1 MARSIV
7 AERDAVVVGVDTHA
21 DIHVA
26 VVLSSLGAR
35 LGSRLVATT
44 PTGFG
49 ELVSW
54 ATEFGPVRCF
64 GVEGT
69 GSYGAALARH
79 LRAVGHTVVEVDRP
93 DRRTRRLEGKSDP
106 VDAEAAARAVLAGT
120 ASGCPKA
127 GDGRVEMIRSL
138 RVARRSALKA
148 RKKATN
154 QLLALVLTAPE
165 RLRGSLRDLSV
176 PSVVRVAARFRR
188 GPLVDPAAATKLAL
202 RHLARRHAALSAE
215 IAELDRDLALVVA
228 AVAPALLALP
238 GVGTDVAG
246 ALLVA
251 AGDNPERLSSEAA
264 FARLCGVA
272 PLPASSGKTNRHRLN
287 RGGDRIANNA
297 LWRIVMVR
305 MSTDP
310 RTRNYVERRIKEGP
324 SKKEIIPKGP
334 PSPLRHRHRGRS
346 PAGLGARSAPLYKR
360 CSGWRNTRPRRS
372 SSSAEGP
379 SGAPSYSSCA
389 SCGGEAP

>member
-1 MARSIV
+1 M
-7 AERDAVVVGVDTHA
+7 
-21 DIHVA
+21 
-26 VVLSSLGAR
+26 
-35 LGSRLVATT
+35 
-44 PTGFG
+44 
-49 ELVSW
+49 
-54 ATEFGPVRCF
+54 
-64 GVEGT
+64 
-69 GSYGAALARH
+69 
-79 LRAVGHTVVEVDRP
+79 
-93 DRRTRRLEGKSDP
+93 
-106 VDAEAAARAVLAGT
+106 LAGT

-148 RKKATN
+148 RTQATN
-154 QLLALVLTAPE
+154 QLLALVLTSPE
-165 RLRGSLRDLSV
+165 SLRGSLRGLSV
-176 PSVVRVAARFRR
+176 TSVVRVAARFRR

-310 RTRNYVERRIKEGP
+310 RTRNYVERRIKEGL
-324 SKKEIIPKGP
+324 SKKEIIRCLK
-334 PSPLRHRHRGRS
+334 RYVAREVYHR
-346 PAGLGARSAPLYKR
+346 L
-360 CSGWRNTRPRRS
+360 
-372 SSSAEGP
+372 EGVD
-379 SGAPSYSSCA
+379 
-389 SCGGEAP
+389 EQ

>member
-1 MARSIV
+1 MATSIV
-7 AERDAVVVGVDTHA
+7 AEPEEVVVGVDTHA
-21 DIHVA
+21 DLHVA

-35 LGSRLVATT
+35 LGSRAVATT
-44 PTGFG
+44 VAGFR
-49 ELVSW
+49 ELADW
-54 ATEFGPVRCF
+54 ARGFGPVRCF

-79 LRAVGHTVVEVDRP
+79 LRAAGHTVVEVVRP
-93 DRRTRRLEGKSDP
+93 DRRTRRLQGKSDP

-120 ASGCPKA
+120 AKGCPKT

-148 RKKATN
+148 
-154 QLLALVLTAPE
+154 
-165 RLRGSLRDLSV
+165 
-176 PSVVRVAARFRR
+176 
-188 GPLVDPAAATKLAL
+188 
-202 RHLARRHAALSAE
+202 E
-215 IAELDRDLALVVA
+215 IAELDRGLAMVVA
-228 AVAPALLALP
+228 EAAPALLALR

-297 LWRIVMVR
+297 LWRIVLVR
-305 MSTDP
+305 MNGDP
-310 RTRNYVERRIKEGP
+310 RTRNYVERRTKEGL
-324 SKKEIIPKGP
+324 SKKEIIRCLKRYVAREVYRR
-334 PSPLRHRHRGRS
+334 LV
-346 PAGLGARSAPLYKR
+346 GLD
-360 CSGWRNTRPRRS
+360 
-372 SSSAEGP
+372 EQ
-379 SGAPSYSSCA
+379 
-389 SCGGEAP
+389 

>member
-1 MARSIV
+1 M

-26 VVLSSLGAR
+26 VALSSLGAR
-35 LGSRLVATT
+35 LGSRIVATT
-44 PTGFG
+44 PAGFG
-49 ELVSW
+49 ELVDW
-54 ATEFGPVRCF
+54 VGGFGPVRCF

-79 LRAVGHTVVEVDRP
+79 LGAAGHAVVEVDRP
-93 DRRTRRLEGKSDP
+93 DRRTRRLKGKSDP

-148 RKKATN
+148 RTQATN
-154 QLLALVLTAPE
+154 QLLALVLTSPDE
-165 RLRGSLRDLSV
+165 LRASLRSMSLPRLV
-176 PSVVRVAARFRR
+176 KVAARFRP
-188 GPLVDPAAATKLAL
+188 GPLLDPAAATKLAL
-202 RHLARRHAALSAE
+202 RHLARRHASLSAE
-215 IAELDRDLALVVA
+215 IAELDRALAQVVSEA
-228 AVAPALLALP
+228 APGLLALP

-297 LWRIVMVR
+297 LWRIVLVR
-305 MSTDP
+305 MSSDP
-310 RTRNYVERRIKEGP
+310 RTRTYVERRTKEGL
-324 SKKEIIPKGP
+324 SKKEIIRCLKRYVAREAY
-334 PSPLRHRHRGRS
+334 RHLVGVD
-346 PAGLGARSAPLYKR
+346 
-360 CSGWRNTRPRRS
+360 
-372 SSSAEGP
+372 EQ
-379 SGAPSYSSCA
+379 
-389 SCGGEAP
+389 

>member
-1 MARSIV
+1 MAGSIV
-7 AERDAVVVGVDTHA
+7 AERDGVVVGVDTHA

-44 PTGFG
+44 PAGFG
-49 ELVSW
+49 ELVDW
-54 ATEFGPVRCF
+54 ARGFGPVRCF

-69 GSYGAALARH
+69 GSYGAGLARH
-79 LRAVGHTVVEVDRP
+79 LVAGGHAVVEVDRP
-93 DRRTRRLEGKSDP
+93 DRRTRRLQGKSDP

-120 ASGCPKA
+120 ASGRPKD

-148 RKKATN
+148 RTQATN
-154 QLLALVLTAPE
+154 QLLALVLTSPE
-165 RLRGSLRDLSV
+165 ELRASLRGMAQPRL
-176 PSVVRVAARFRR
+176 VRVAARFRP
-188 GPLVDPAAATKLAL
+188 GPLLDPAAATKLAL

-215 IAELDRDLALVVA
+215 IVELDRALAQVVSEA
-228 AVAPALLALP
+228 APGLLALP

-272 PLPASSGKTNRHRLN
+272 PLLASSGKTNRHRLN

-297 LWRIVMVR
+297 LWRIVLVR
-305 MSTDP
+305 MSSDP
-310 RTRNYVERRIKEGP
+310 RTRNYVERRTKEGL
-324 SKKEIIPKGP
+324 SKKEIIRCLKPYV
-334 PSPLRHRHRGRS
+334 
-346 PAGLGARSAPLYKR
+346 AREVY
-360 CSGWRNTRPRRS
+360 RRLV
-372 SSSAEGP
+372 
-379 SGAPSYSSCA
+379 
-389 SCGGEAP
+389 GG

>member
-1 MARSIV
+1 MAMSIV
-7 AERDAVVVGVDTHA
+7 AEPGEVVVGVDTHA

-26 VVLSSLGAR
+26 VALSSLGAR
-35 LGSRLVATT
+35 LGSRIVATT
-44 PTGFG
+44 PAGFG
-49 ELVSW
+49 ELVDW
-54 ATEFGPVRCF
+54 VGGFGPVRCF

-79 LRAVGHTVVEVDRP
+79 LGAAGHAVVEVDRP
-93 DRRTRRLEGKSDP
+93 DRRTRRLKGKSDP

-148 RKKATN
+148 RTQATN
-154 QLLALVLTAPE
+154 QLLALVLTSPQG
-165 RLRGSLRDLSV
+165 LRASLRSMSLLRLV
-176 PSVVRVAARFRR
+176 KVAARFRP
-188 GPLVDPAAATKLAL
+188 GPLLDPAAATKLAL

-215 IAELDRDLALVVA
+215 IAELDRALGQVVSEA
-228 AVAPALLALP
+228 APGLLALP

-297 LWRIVMVR
+297 LWRIVLVR
-305 MSTDP
+305 MSSDP
-310 RTRNYVERRIKEGP
+310 RTRNYVERRTKEGL
-324 SKKEIIPKGP
+324 SKKEIIRCLK
-334 PSPLRHRHRGRS
+334 RYV
-346 PAGLGARSAPLYKR
+346 AREAY
-360 CSGWRNTRPRRS
+360 RRLVGVD
-372 SSSAEGP
+372 EQ
-379 SGAPSYSSCA
+379 
-389 SCGGEAP
+389 

>member
-1 MARSIV
+1 MAGSIV
-7 AERDAVVVGVDTHA
+7 AERDGVVVGVDTHA

-35 LGSRLVATT
+35 LGSRFVATT
-44 PTGFG
+44 PSGFG
-49 ELVSW
+49 ELVDW
-54 ATEFGPVRCF
+54 ARGFGPVRCF

-79 LRAVGHTVVEVDRP
+79 LGAAGHVVVEVDRP
-93 DRRTRRLEGKSDP
+93 DRRTRRLKGKSDP

-138 RVARRSALKA
+138 RVVRRSALKA
-148 RKKATN
+148 RTQATN
-154 QLLALVLTAPE
+154 QLLALVLTSPE
-165 RLRGSLRDLSV
+165 ELRASLRGMSLPNLV
-176 PSVVRVAARFRR
+176 KVAARFRP
-188 GPLVDPAAATKLAL
+188 GPLLDPAAATKLAL
-202 RHLARRHAALSAE
+202 RHLARRHAALSVE
-215 IAELDRDLALVVA
+215 IAQLDRALAQVVSEA
-228 AVAPALLALP
+228 APGLLALP

-297 LWRIVMVR
+297 LWRIVLVR
-305 MSTDP
+305 MSSDP
-310 RTRNYVERRIKEGP
+310 RTRNYVERRTKEGL
-324 SKKEIIPKGP
+324 SKKEIIRCLKRYVAREVYCR
-334 PSPLRHRHRGRS
+334 LV
-346 PAGLGARSAPLYKR
+346 GA
-360 CSGWRNTRPRRS
+360 
-372 SSSAEGP
+372 
-379 SGAPSYSSCA
+379 
-389 SCGGEAP
+389 

>member
-1 MARSIV
+1 
-7 AERDAVVVGVDTHA
+7 
-21 DIHVA
+21 
-26 VVLSSLGAR
+26 
-35 LGSRLVATT
+35 VATT
-44 PTGFG
+44 PVGFG
-49 ELVSW
+49 ELVDW
-54 ATEFGPVRCF
+54 ARGFGPVRCF

-69 GSYGAALARH
+69 GSYGAGLARH
-79 LRAVGHTVVEVDRP
+79 LGAAGHAVVEVDRP
-93 DRRTRRLEGKSDP
+93 DRRTRRLKGKSDA

-148 RKKATN
+148 RTQATN
-154 QLLALVLTAPE
+154 QLLALVLTSPE
-165 RLRGSLRDLSV
+165 ELRASLRGMSLPRLV
-176 PSVVRVAARFRR
+176 KVAARFRP
-188 GPLVDPAAATKLAL
+188 GPLLDPAAATKLAL

-215 IAELDRDLALVVA
+215 IAELDRALAQVA
-228 AVAPALLALP
+228 SEAAPGLLALP

-297 LWRIVMVR
+297 LWRIVLVR
-305 MSTDP
+305 MSSDP
-310 RTRNYVERRIKEGP
+310 RTRNYVERRTKEGL
-324 SKKEIIPKGP
+324 SKKEIIRCLKRYVAREVYRR
-334 PSPLRHRHRGRS
+334 LV
-346 PAGLGARSAPLYKR
+346 GA
-360 CSGWRNTRPRRS
+360 
-372 SSSAEGP
+372 
-379 SGAPSYSSCA
+379 
-389 SCGGEAP
+389 

>member
-7 AERDAVVVGVDTHA
+7 TERDGVVVGVDTHA

-44 PTGFG
+44 PAGFG
-49 ELVSW
+49 ELVDW
-54 ATEFGPVRCF
+54 ASGFGPVRCF

-93 DRRTRRLEGKSDP
+93 DRRTRRLQGKSDP

-148 RKKATN
+148 RTQATN
-154 QLLALVLTAPE
+154 QLLALVLTSPE
-165 RLRGSLRDLSV
+165 ELRASLRSMSV
-176 PSVVRVAARFRR
+176 PRLVRVATRFRP
-188 GPLVDPAAATKLAL
+188 GPLLDPSAATKLAL

-215 IAELDRDLALVVA
+215 IGELDRVLAQVVSEA
-228 AVAPALLALP
+228 APGLLALP

-297 LWRIVMVR
+297 LWRIVLVR
-305 MSTDP
+305 MSSDP
-310 RTRNYVERRIKEGP
+310 RTRNYVDRRTKEGL
-324 SKKEIIPKGP
+324 SKKEIIRCLK
-334 PSPLRHRHRGRS
+334 RYVAREVHRRLVGVD
-346 PAGLGARSAPLYKR
+346 
-360 CSGWRNTRPRRS
+360 
-372 SSSAEGP
+372 EQ
-379 SGAPSYSSCA
+379 
-389 SCGGEAP
+389 

>member
-1 MARSIV
+1 M
-7 AERDAVVVGVDTHA
+7 

-26 VVLSSLGAR
+26 VVLSSVGAR
-35 LGSRLVATT
+35 LGSTQVATT
-44 PTGFG
+44 AAGFRELVDWARGFG
-49 ELVSW
+49 
-54 ATEFGPVRCF
+54 PIRCF

-79 LRAVGHTVVEVDRP
+79 LRAGGHTVVEVDRP
-93 DRRTRRLEGKSDP
+93 DRRTRRLQGKSDP
-106 VDAEAAARAVLAGT
+106 TDAEAAARAVLAGT

-138 RVARRSALKA
+138 RVVRRSALKA
-148 RKKATN
+148 RTQATN
-154 QLLALVLTAPE
+154 QLQALVLTSPE
-165 RLRGSLRDLSV
+165 ELRASLRGLSLQSLV
-176 PSVVRVAARFRR
+176 QVAARFRP
-188 GPLVDPAAATKLAL
+188 GPPLSPTAAAKLAL

-215 IAELDRDLALVVA
+215 IAELDRDLTLVVSQA
-228 AVAPALLALP
+228 APALLALP

-297 LWRIVMVR
+297 LWRIVLVR
-305 MSTDP
+305 MSFDS
-310 RTRNYVERRIKEGP
+310 RTRYYVDRRTKERL
-324 SKKEIIPKGP
+324 SKKEIIRCLK
-334 PSPLRHRHRGRS
+334 RY
-346 PAGLGARSAPLYKR
+346 AAREVY
-360 CSGWRNTRPRRS
+360 RRLV
-372 SSSAEGP
+372 GVDNQ
-379 SGAPSYSSCA
+379 
-389 SCGGEAP
+389 

>member
-1 MARSIV
+1 MASSIV
-7 AERDAVVVGVDTHA
+7 TEPGEVVVGVDTHM

-35 LGSRLVATT
+35 LGSTQVATT
-44 PTGFG
+44 AAGFG
-49 ELVSW
+49 ELVGW
-54 ATEFGPVRCF
+54 AKGFGPIRCF

-79 LRAVGHTVVEVDRP
+79 LRDGGHTVVEVDRP
-93 DRRTRRLEGKSDP
+93 DRRTRRLKGKSDP

-138 RVARRSALKA
+138 RVVRRSAMKA
-148 RKKATN
+148 RTQATN
-154 QLLALVLTAPE
+154 QLLALVLTSPE
-165 RLRGSLRDLSV
+165 ELRASLRGLSLQSLV
-176 PSVVRVAARFRR
+176 QVAARFRP
-188 GPLVDPAAATKLAL
+188 GPLLDTAAATKLAL

-215 IAELDRDLALVVA
+215 IAQLDRALAQVVSEA
-228 AVAPALLALP
+228 APGLLALP

-297 LWRIVMVR
+297 LWRIVLVR
-305 MSTDP
+305 MSSDP
-310 RTRNYVERRIKEGP
+310 RTRNYVERRTKEGL
-324 SKKEIIPKGP
+324 SKKEIIRCLKRYVAREVYRR
-334 PSPLRHRHRGRS
+334 LV
-346 PAGLGARSAPLYKR
+346 GA
-360 CSGWRNTRPRRS
+360 
-372 SSSAEGP
+372 
-379 SGAPSYSSCA
+379 
-389 SCGGEAP
+389 

>member
-1 MARSIV
+1 MASSIV
-7 AERDAVVVGVDTHA
+7 TEPGEVVVGVDTHM

-35 LGSRLVATT
+35 LGSTQVATT
-44 PTGFG
+44 AAGFRELVGWAKGFG
-49 ELVSW
+49 PI
-54 ATEFGPVRCF
+54 ACF

-79 LRAVGHTVVEVDRP
+79 LRDGGHAVVEVDRP
-93 DRRTRRLEGKSDP
+93 DRRTRRLQGKSDP
-106 VDAEAAARAVLAGT
+106 TDAESAARAVLAGT

-127 GDGRVEMIRSL
+127 GDSRVEMIRSL
-138 RVARRSALKA
+138 RVVRRSAMKA
-148 RKKATN
+148 RTQATN
-154 QLLALVLTAPE
+154 QLQALVLTSPE
-165 RLRGSLRDLSV
+165 ELRASLRGLSLQGLV
-176 PSVVRVAARFRR
+176 QVAARFRP
-188 GPLVDPAAATKLAL
+188 GPLLSPTAAAKLAL

-215 IAELDRDLALVVA
+215 IVKLDRDLALVVSQA
-228 AVAPALLALP
+228 APALLALP

-297 LWRIVMVR
+297 MWRIVLVR
-305 MSTDP
+305 MSFDS
-310 RTRNYVERRIKEGP
+310 RTRNYVDRRTKEGL
-324 SKKEIIPKGP
+324 SKKEIIRCLK
-334 PSPLRHRHRGRS
+334 RYV
-346 PAGLGARSAPLYKR
+346 ARDVY
-360 CSGWRNTRPRRS
+360 RRLV
-372 SSSAEGP
+372 GVDNQ
-379 SGAPSYSSCA
+379 
-389 SCGGEAP
+389 

>member
-1 MARSIV
+1 V

-26 VVLSSLGAR
+26 VALSSLGAR
-35 LGSRLVATT
+35 LGSRIVATT
-44 PTGFG
+44 PAGFG
-49 ELVSW
+49 ELVDW
-54 ATEFGPVRCF
+54 VGGFGPVRCF

-79 LRAVGHTVVEVDRP
+79 LGAAGHAVVEVDRP
-93 DRRTRRLEGKSDP
+93 DRRTRRLKGKSDP

-148 RKKATN
+148 RTQATN
-154 QLLALVLTAPE
+154 QLLALVLTSPQG
-165 RLRGSLRDLSV
+165 LRASLRSMSLLPLV
-176 PSVVRVAARFRR
+176 KVAARFRP
-188 GPLVDPAAATKLAL
+188 GPLLDPAAATKLAL
-202 RHLARRHAALSAE
+202 RHLARRHACLSAE
-215 IAELDRDLALVVA
+215 IAELDRALGQVVSEA
-228 AVAPALLALP
+228 APGLLALP

-297 LWRIVMVR
+297 LWRIALVR
-305 MSTDP
+305 MSSDP
-310 RTRNYVERRIKEGP
+310 RTRNYVERRTKEGL
-324 SKKEIIPKGP
+324 SKKEIIRCLK
-334 PSPLRHRHRGRS
+334 RYV
-346 PAGLGARSAPLYKR
+346 AREAY
-360 CSGWRNTRPRRS
+360 RRLVGVD
-372 SSSAEGP
+372 EQ
-379 SGAPSYSSCA
+379 
-389 SCGGEAP
+389 